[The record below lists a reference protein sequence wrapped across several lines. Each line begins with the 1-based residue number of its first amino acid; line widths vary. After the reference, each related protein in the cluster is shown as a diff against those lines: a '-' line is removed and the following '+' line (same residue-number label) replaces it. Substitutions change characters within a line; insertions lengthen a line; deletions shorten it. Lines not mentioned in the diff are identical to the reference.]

1 MSDGGIV
8 PTGFGGASSRQKLLL
23 VAAAA
28 DIASKRRALAVNS
41 LEPSVHTEAPTPS
54 PLAQLIEES

>member
-1 MSDGGIV
+1 MSDGEIV
-8 PTGFGGASSRQKLLL
+8 PTGFGVAGHRQKLLW

-28 DIASKRRALAVNS
+28 DVASKRRALAVNS

-54 PLAQLIEES
+54 LLAQLIEES